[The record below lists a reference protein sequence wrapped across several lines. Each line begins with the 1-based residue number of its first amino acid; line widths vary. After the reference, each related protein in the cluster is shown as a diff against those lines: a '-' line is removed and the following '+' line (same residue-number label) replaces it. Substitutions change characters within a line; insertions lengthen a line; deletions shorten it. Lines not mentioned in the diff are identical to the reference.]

1 MQSNLQK
8 ILQKHDKRNDS
19 QKYLCIN
26 DFNIRPTKKI
36 NLELNETCNKL
47 TSSTNTA
54 IKQTELA
61 IELLIIRNSFLNT
74 GIYTDI
80 TCTHMHVPVQTE
92 HYAVYDQENFDP
104 KSIPTVQF

>member
-1 MQSNLQK
+1 MTRKNIYASMILTF
-8 ILQKHDKRNDS
+8 ILQ
-19 QKYLCIN
+19 
-26 DFNIRPTKKI
+26 KI
-36 NLELNETCNKL
+36 NLELNEKCNKL

-61 IELLIIRNSFLNT
+61 IELLVIRNSFLNT